1 MNIAMVILYVSLSNI
16 ILFNFIFY
24 YLLFRGSLEEVELFL
39 FKGFLVLKVAKLKSG
54 ERPALRDDVTGH
66 EGVPWLSGDGVCGGL
81 GRRRVSQHGH
91 AQPHLDLHGLSSGS
105 TLASHEKLWKTFYF

>member
-1 MNIAMVILYVSLSNI
+1 MTIAMVILYVSLSNI

-66 EGVPWLSGDGVCGGL
+66 EGVPWLSG
-81 GRRRVSQHGH
+81 RRRVSQHGH